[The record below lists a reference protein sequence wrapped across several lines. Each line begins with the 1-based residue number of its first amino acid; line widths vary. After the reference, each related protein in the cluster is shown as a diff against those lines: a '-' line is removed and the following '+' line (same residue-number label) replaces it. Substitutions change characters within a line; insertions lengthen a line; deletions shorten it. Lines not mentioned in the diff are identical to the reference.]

1 MNREKGGNKELS
13 NVSFSEYAKSLIVL
27 YSSVTVCLLLQAFN
41 RTPRTIAN
49 TTTLYFFLNTY
60 VAP

>member
-1 MNREKGGNKELS
+1 MIGSILH
-13 NVSFSEYAKSLIVL
+13 FSEYAKSLIVL
-27 YSSVTVCLLLQAFN
+27 YSSVTAYLLLQAFN

-49 TTTLYFFLNTY
+49 TTTLYVFLNIY